1 MKNENNIKKNNNN
14 KKNIKKN
21 KKCVVLH
28 VSYINVFYMILTPGK
43 DGKGGGVGE
52 REGGRGGVGVFLKS
66 SS

>member
-28 VSYINVFYMILTPGK
+28 VSYINVFYMILTPGEG
-43 DGKGGGVGE
+43 GKGGEWE
-52 REGGRGGVGVFLKS
+52 REGGGGGAGVFPKS